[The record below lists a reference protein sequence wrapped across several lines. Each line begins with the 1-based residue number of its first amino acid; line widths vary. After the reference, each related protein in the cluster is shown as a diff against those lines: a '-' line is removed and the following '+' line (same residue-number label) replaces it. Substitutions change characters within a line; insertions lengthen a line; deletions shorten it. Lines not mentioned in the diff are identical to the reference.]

1 MKYPIFILSTVLLF
15 LIGCVPP
22 GQAFFWGDYS
32 STLYS
37 YKKTPDEKTLAA
49 HKESLLL
56 IITESP
62 KKKLPVPPGVY
73 AEYGY
78 MLVLEGKEAEGL
90 GYLDKE
96 LSLYPESGVFIARF
110 KQAYQKKGGS

>member
-1 MKYPIFILSTVLLF
+1 MRYAIFILSTALLF

-22 GQAFFWGDYS
+22 QAPFFWGDYS

-49 HKESLLL
+49 HKASLLL

-78 MLVLEGKEAEGL
+78 MLVLEGKETEGL
-90 GYLDKE
+90 EYLDKE
-96 LSLYPESGVFIARF
+96 LSLYPESSVFILRL
-110 KQAYQKKGGS
+110 KQAYQKGAGS

>member
-1 MKYPIFILSTVLLF
+1 MKNLIFILSTVFLL
-15 LIGCVPP
+15 LVGCVPP
-22 GQAFFWGDYS
+22 ETTFFWGDYS
-32 STLYS
+32 GTLYA
-37 YKKTPDEKTLAA
+37 YKKTPDEKTLAD
-49 HKESLLL
+49 HKASLLL

-78 MLVLEGKEAEGL
+78 LLVLEGKEDEGL

-96 LSLYPESGVFIARF
+96 LSLYPESRVFITRM
-110 KQAYQKKGGS
+110 KQAYQKGEGS